1 LKPYVDRSA
10 FYLTCG
16 ALLSILFSIAVSQI
30 LLALALAALLF
41 SSHPIRLPPIKLPL
55 ALFMAGTVISLL
67 ASGHIQQGMPQIR
80 KFYVFFIL
88 LVVYSTFR
96 GVAEIRAIVLLWT
109 AVATLS
115 AARSLFQFWRVY
127 QQSEEQHQSFYDLYV
142 GSRITGF
149 MSHWMT
155 FGGEEMIVLLLL
167 ASYLFFSLEPRWK
180 TAGWI
185 CAAILAVSMVLGFT
199 RSIFLV
205 GFPAGLLY
213 LLWFWKRWLV
223 AAVPVAAVIALLLG
237 PQALRERV
245 TSVVAPSGI
254 DSNQHRAVLRD
265 TGFEIIRAHPWLGLG
280 PEQIKYQF
288 DQWVPADDRPLP
300 VGFYGHL
307 HNIYLQYAAER
318 GIPTALVLLWLI
330 AKVLW
335 DCGRTLWRRAA
346 VPEARF
352 ILQGAIAVIIAILAE
367 GFAEY
372 NLGDSEVLT
381 LFLAVVAFGYVA
393 IASDRDAPASASSAS
408 RLQYDAAGQY
418 SPNLPASASGEPA

>member
-1 LKPYVDRSA
+1 MKPYVDRSA

-30 LLALALAALLF
+30 LLALALAALLL

-96 GVAEIRAIVLLWT
+96 TLAEIRAIILLWA

-127 QQSEEQHQSFYDLYV
+127 QQSQELNQSFYDTYV

-167 ASYLFFSLEPRWK
+167 SSYLFFSHESRWK

-185 CAAILAVSMVLGFT
+185 CSGVLAVSMVLGFT
-199 RSIFLV
+199 RSIFLL

-213 LLWFWKRWLV
+213 LLWFWKKWLV
-223 AAVPVAAVIALLLG
+223 AAVPLAAAVAVLLG
-237 PQALRERV
+237 PQALQDRV
-245 TSVVAPSGI
+245 ISVFEPHGQL
-254 DSNQHRAVLRD
+254 DSNEHRSILRD
-265 TGFEIIRAHPWLGLG
+265 TGVLMIRAHPWLGLG
-280 PEQIKYQF
+280 PEQVKYQF
-288 DQWVPADDRPLP
+288 EQWVPADDRPLP

-318 GIPTALVLLWLI
+318 GIPVLLALLWLI
-330 AKVLW
+330 GKTIW
-335 DCGRTLWRRAA
+335 DFARALQRKLA
-346 VPEARF
+346 PPEARF
-352 ILQGAIAVIIAILAE
+352 ILHGAIAVIIAILAE

-381 LFLAVVAFGYVA
+381 LFLAVLAFGYMA
-393 IASDRDAPASASSAS
+393 AESGLTASDRDVPASASSAD
-408 RLQYDAAGQY
+408 R
-418 SPNLPASASGEPA
+418 

>member
-16 ALLSILFSIAVSQI
+16 ALVSILFSIAVSQI
-30 LLALALAALLF
+30 LLALALAALLV

-67 ASGHIQQGMPQIR
+67 ASGHIQQGMPQVR

-96 GVAEIRAIVLLWT
+96 ELAEVRAIVLLW
-109 AVATLS
+109 AGIATLS
-115 AARSLFQFWRVY
+115 ALRSVFQFWRVY
-127 QQSEEQHQSFYDLYV
+127 QQSEELHRDFYDLYV
-142 GSRITGF
+142 GARITGF

-167 ASYLFFSLEPRWK
+167 AAYLFFSRERRWK

-199 RSIFLV
+199 RSIFLL

-213 LLWFWKRWLV
+213 LLWFWRRWLV
-223 AAVPVAAVIALLLG
+223 VGAPAIVIIALFLG
-237 PQALRERV
+237 PEALRERV
-245 TSVVAPSGI
+245 TSVIQPNAAV
-254 DSNQHRAVLRD
+254 DSNQHRAILRE
-265 TGFEIIRAHPWLGLG
+265 TGILMIRAHPWLGLG

-288 DQWVPADDRPLP
+288 DQWVPADARPLP
-300 VGFYGHL
+300 DGYYGHL

-318 GIPTALVLLWLI
+318 GIPVLLALLWLI
-330 AKVLW
+330 AKALW
-335 DCGRTLWRRAA
+335 DFGRALWRKPAG
-346 VPEARF
+346 PEARF
-352 ILQGAIAVIIAILAE
+352 ILHGVIAVIVAILAE

-393 IASDRDAPASASSAS
+393 VERQQAIP
-408 RLQYDAAGQY
+408 GI
-418 SPNLPASASGEPA
+418 P